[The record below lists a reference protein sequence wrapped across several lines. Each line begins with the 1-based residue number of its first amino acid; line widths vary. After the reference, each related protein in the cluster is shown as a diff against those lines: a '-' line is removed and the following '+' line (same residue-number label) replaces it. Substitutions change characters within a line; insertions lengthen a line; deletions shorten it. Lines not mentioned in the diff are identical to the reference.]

1 MSVSETRNLPKRT
14 KKMNKRIQLMDLDL
28 DNRVMVVQ
36 TPTSWDFVHESY
48 GSDGKKK
55 PENRVICDAEADAV
69 ALFVTACDFYLA
81 GLKSGR
87 RD

>member
-14 KKMNKRIQLMDLDL
+14 KKMNKRIHLMDLDL

-48 GSDGKKK
+48 GSDGRKK
-55 PENRVICDAEADAV
+55 PENRVICADYDGAV
-69 ALFVTACDFYLA
+69 ALFVAACDFYLA

-87 RD
+87 KD